1 VSICWQQLADNWS
14 VDEWRRAREVLLLLI
29 RLVLQTKVCGES
41 KPTVKDEHP
50 LIEVELFDI
59 LEGYQFHQLQ
69 SLKNSFER
77 HLAFLVL
84 VEYLH
89 HQCNQHRPN

>member
-1 VSICWQQLADNWS
+1 VGICWEQLANYWG
-14 VDEWRRAREVLLLLI
+14 VDEWRGAREVLLLLI
-29 RLVLQTKVCGES
+29 GLVLQTKVCGDS

-50 LIEVELFDI
+50 LIEVELFDV

-69 SLKNSFER
+69 SLKNSFEG
-77 HLAFLVL
+77 HLALFVL

-89 HQCNQHRPN
+89 HQCNQHGPN